1 MTGPSPTCID
11 RQTRRATDTM
21 DSFRPLL
28 AKAAGGQTLERAE
41 SRAAF
46 DLLLSGE
53 VTPVQA
59 SAFLTALKMRGE
71 AVEEIVGAAE
81 AMRARMVRVSAP
93 AGAVDVVGTGGD
105 HSGSVN
111 VSTLAAILVA
121 ACGVPVAK
129 HGNRAATSRSGAADV
144 LASLGVAL
152 GLDPAAQERCLTEA
166 GLCFLFAQTHHGA
179 MRHVAPVRAE
189 LPVRTIFNLLGP
201 LCNPAGVT
209 RQLFGVADGARAEPL
224 TRVLAELG
232 SERVWTVH
240 GSDGLDEIT
249 VTGPTGVV
257 TLEDGRIGRF
267 TLHPRD
273 LGLPLRAPEE
283 LRGGGPDDNARALA
297 AVLDGARNAYRDI
310 AVVNAGAALVV
321 AGSAGTLAEGVARAQ
336 DAIDSGAGR
345 ATLDR
350 LVRVSQACSNGQEIR

>member
-1 MTGPSPTCID
+1 
-11 RQTRRATDTM
+11 M

-28 AKAAGGQTLERAE
+28 AKVAGGQTLERAE
-41 SRAAF
+41 ARAAF

-53 VTPVQA
+53 VTPVQSA
-59 SAFLTALKMRGE
+59 SFLTALKMRGE
-71 AVEEIVGAAE
+71 DVEEIVGAAE

-93 AGAVDVVGTGGD
+93 GNAVDVVGTGGD

-144 LASLGVAL
+144 LAALGVAL
-152 GLDPAAQERCLTEA
+152 GLDPAGQERCLAEA

-179 MRHVAPVRAE
+179 MRHVAAVRAE

-209 RQLFGVADGARAEPL
+209 RQLFGVADGTRAEPL

-232 SERVWTVH
+232 SQRVWTVH

-257 TLEDGRIGRF
+257 ALENGRIERF
-267 TLHPRD
+267 SIDPRD
-273 LGLPLRAPEE
+273 VGLTLRAPEE
-283 LRGGGPDDNARALA
+283 LRGGDPAHNARALE
-297 AVLDGARNAYRDI
+297 AVLAGERNAYRDI

-321 AGSAGTLAEGVARAQ
+321 AGGVDTLADGVGRAQ

-345 ATLDR
+345 ATLAR
-350 LVRVSQACSNGQEIR
+350 LVRVSQECSNGQESR